1 MRSERAL
8 GTLNRVLRRLSFVG
22 IAAGIAVSTMWNGCA
37 GTNPDAVGNIVD
49 GGTDD
54 GPPPGSDLT
63 CQKTPDPD
71 VPDSLFIDNN
81 CDGIDGD
88 IANAIFVSPSGDD
101 TFAGTRENPVK
112 TVTQGIKLA
121 QQQGKTGVYL
131 DKGIYTGSVAM
142 VAGIG
147 VYGGYD
153 SGNLWARSAANES
166 LIQGGTTAVT
176 LSNIAK
182 ETHLE
187 LVSVKSADGTTAGQ
201 SSYGVFVV
209 NSSGPIIIGQ
219 AKVNAGNAAS
229 GNSPT
234 APADVITPVAA
245 NGATGGNGCT
255 GGGCNPAGPG
265 GKGGTN
271 TCTAV
276 AGTVSGGNGGNGS
289 VGNSGGGGAN
299 GIGSAAGVGG
309 GGGSSGDCLPGF
321 YSGKGGSGGTDGA
334 AGADGTLG
342 TQPVAVSSANFTAA
356 GYSPASGGDGRPGG
370 NGSGAGGGGAGGGGA
385 GGICKPDAG
394 GGGGGGGAGGCAAAA
409 GLGGGGGGGSF
420 GIYVFKSTVTL
431 NTATLASGQAGNGG
445 TGANGAVGGSAGTGA
460 TGGAGSED
468 SAGGGRGANGGK
480 DGNSDAGADG
490 SDGPSYGLYAQASQV
505 VTNSVQASGGAFG
518 AAGNGGKATLKGV
531 LSQAPAGFV
540 GQAAPLKFE

>member
-166 LIQGGTTAVT
+166 LIQGGTTAIT

-187 LVSVKSADGTTAGQ
+187 LVSVKSADGTSAGQ

-209 NSSGPIIIGQ
+209 NSSGPVIIGQ
-219 AKVNAGNAAS
+219 AKINS
-229 GNSPT
+229 GNGANGTSPT
-234 APADVITPVAA
+234 APTDVITPVAA

-265 GKGGTN
+265 GKGGQN
-271 TCTAV
+271 TCSAV
-276 AGTVSGGNGGNGS
+276 AGNVSGGNGGNGS
-289 VGNSGGGGAN
+289 VGNSGGGGA
-299 GIGSAAGVGG
+299 AGLGGAPGTGG
-309 GGGSSGDCLPGF
+309 GGGSSGDCFPGF
-321 YSGKGGSGGTDGA
+321 YKGNSGSGGTDGG

-342 TQPVAVSSANFTAA
+342 TQPVAVSASNFTAA
-356 GYSPASGGDGRPGG
+356 GYTPASGGDGKPGT

-385 GGICKPDAG
+385 GGACKPDAG
-394 GGGGGGGAGGCAAAA
+394 GGGGGGGAGGCAAAP

-420 GIYVFKSTVTL
+420 GVYIFKSTVTL
-431 NTATLASGQAGNGG
+431 NSVSLASGQAGNGG
-445 TGANGAVGGSAGTGA
+445 TGANGAIGGSAGTGSG
-460 TGGAGSED
+460 GGAGSED

-480 DGNSDAGADG
+480 GGNSGAGSGG
-490 SDGPSYGLYAQASQV
+490 SGGPSYGLYSQMSQV

-518 AAGNGGKATLKGV
+518 SAGNGGKATLKGV